1 MEPEKTPGMSA
12 LEAHVARLAK
22 EGRGILSIVKSIKGP
37 GTKFEKLGDDPLYR
51 KAIRRLRDDGLRLA
65 SIAEVLELLYGQE
78 TRDST
83 LAKAGCSWDD
93 KRKRVDLG
101 QP

>member
-1 MEPEKTPGMSA
+1 MEPENTPDMAA

-22 EGRGILSIVKSIKGP
+22 EGRGILSIVKSIKEP

-65 SIAEVLELLYGQE
+65 SIAEALALLFGQGE
-78 TRDST
+78 RDRL
-83 LAKAGCSWDD
+83 LATAGCTWDD